1 MTDANDEVGR
11 RLARDEA
18 LARFVRMTSGDAA
31 ASDRADLD
39 AWLRRDPRNRQE
51 YERLTAVWND
61 LDALPDPRAAQAV
74 GGGLSRRRLFQ
85 GTLALTGAATGIGAL
100 AIGGLTI
107 GGLPEAIAA
116 DFRTGT
122 GERRMASLT
131 DGSQVELDAETALSL
146 DFTPQLRRLRLLSGR
161 ALFNV
166 MADPGRPFEVAC
178 GQGAVRA
185 LGTAFVVHRRAAD
198 VVVAVTE
205 SAVSVSAPDGAASA
219 TRRIRL
225 AAGQRVVYGGSGLGP
240 VTQASP
246 EIETAWRRG
255 KLAFEDRPLG
265 DVIADLNRYRRG
277 RIVIWDQALLDLR
290 VDGIFDMASPDA
302 ALEGIVRTLPI
313 QVLRLGGYF
322 VVLRSKPIG

>member
-1 MTDANDEVGR
+1 MTDANDEAGR
-11 RLARDEA
+11 RLAREEA
-18 LARFVRMTSGDAA
+18 LVRFVRITSGDAT
-31 ASDRADLD
+31 ASDHVDLD

-51 YERLTAVWND
+51 YERLAAVWND
-61 LDALPDPRAAQAV
+61 LDALPDPRAAQAARD
-74 GGGLSRRRLFQ
+74 GLSRRRLLQ
-85 GTLALTGAATGIGAL
+85 GTLALTGTATGIGA
-100 AIGGLTI
+100 LTI

-122 GERRMASLT
+122 GERRVASLT

-161 ALFNV
+161 ALFTV
-166 MADPGRPFEVAC
+166 IADPGRPFEVAC

-185 LGTAFVVHRRAAD
+185 LGTTFVVHRRAAD

-205 SAVSVSAPDGAASA
+205 SAASVSAPDGAASA

-225 AAGQRVVYGGSGLGP
+225 AAGQRVVYGVSGLGP

-246 EIETAWRRG
+246 ESETAWRRG

-290 VDGIFDMASPDA
+290 VDGIFDMARPDA

-313 QVLRLGGYF
+313 QVLRIGGYF
-322 VVLRSKPIG
+322 VVLRSKPVG